1 MATGVGGFSTTGVKI
16 AGVTDISKS
25 ALVVTDTEN
34 PNGSSP
40 QCLATPFGIISQASQ
55 VFDTITATPGG
66 TKAAAKALNYGV
78 NRISVCATAT
88 NSVLMPFAVPGA
100 WVYLINDGAASATV
114 FGAGT
119 DTIDAVA
126 SATGNPMAA
135 AKRALFYAVTG
146 DGLGTAG
153 TWYSSAG
160 AKIT

>member
-1 MATGVGGFSTTGVKI
+1 MATGVGGFSTTGMTLATVLTLDN
-16 AGVTDISKS
+16 GD
-25 ALVVTDTEN
+25 LVATDTQN

-40 QCLATPFGIISQASQ
+40 QTLAAPLGIISQAS
-55 VFDTITATPGG
+55 DIYNTITATPGG

-78 NRISVCATAT
+78 NRVSVCATAT
-88 NSVLMPFAVPGA
+88 NSLLMPFAVPGA
-100 WVYLINDGAASATV
+100 WVVVINDGAASATI

-119 DTIDAVA
+119 DTIDGVA

-135 AKRALFYAVTG
+135 AKRAIFYAIVG